1 MDLKKLIE
9 ENICNYIFS
18 NYELKVSHVEIQS
31 TRKEYKGDITVV
43 IFPLIKLLKKSPL
56 DLGSEIGDHL
66 LNEIKLIENYNVIH
80 GFLNLNISNNY
91 YIQLLKK
98 VISQKKF
105 GISEPNEDSPLYLVE
120 FSSPNT
126 NKPLHLGHIRNIL
139 LGSAISN
146 ILEANGKK
154 VVRTQIINDRGI
166 HICKSIVAWQNF
178 AKNDT
183 PEITHTKGDHFV
195 GKYYVLFEKIYREQV
210 SDLMKDGYDKKYAEK
225 NASIFQDAQN
235 LLLKWESG
243 DKEVIKLWKKMNNWV
258 YRGFQQT
265 YSELNVHF
273 DSNYYESK
281 TYLTGKKVVEKGVAD
296 KIFSKKSD
304 GSVWVDLS
312 EDGLDEKILLRSDGT
327 SVYITQDIGTA
338 ILRYENNPEMKGVI
352 YTVGSEQDYHFKV
365 LFKILEKLKYSWS
378 HNLHHLSYGMVDLP
392 SGKMKSREGTVVDAD
407 EIIYEMKS
415 RASNISDELGKIQDF
430 TLNEKDQLNKMI
442 GMGALKYFIL
452 KVDSKKR
459 ILFNPDESIDF
470 NGNTGPFIQ
479 YTHARIQ
486 SLLKKGG
493 ELSDH
498 LNESLIINDKEKQL
512 IKKIL
517 EFPSLIKNAGSNLSP
532 ATIINYT
539 YDIVKDYNSYYQSVS
554 ILKISDKEMK
564 NFRMSLSLMVARIIR
579 NSMNLVG
586 IDVPEKM

>member
-18 NYELKVSHVEIQS
+18 NYELKVSYIEIQS

-66 LNEIKLIENYNVIH
+66 LSEIKLIENYNVIH

-183 PEITHTKGDHFV
+183 PDITHTKGDHFV

-210 SDLMKDGYDKKYAEK
+210 SDLMKDGYEKKYAEK

-407 EIIYEMKS
+407 EIIDEMKS

-493 ELSDH
+493 ELSDNF
-498 LNESLIINDKEKQL
+498 NESLIINDKEKQI

-517 EFPSLIKNAGSNLSP
+517 EFPSVIKNAGSNLSP

-539 YDIVKDYNSYYQSVS
+539 YDLVKDYNSYYQSVS

-564 NFRMSLSLMVARIIR
+564 NFRMSLSFMVARIIR

>member
-18 NYELKVSHVEIQS
+18 NYELKVSYIEIQS

-66 LNEIKLIENYNVIH
+66 LSEIKLIENYNVIH

-183 PEITHTKGDHFV
+183 PDITHTKGDHFV

-210 SDLMKDGYDKKYAEK
+210 SDLIKDGYDKKYAEK

-407 EIIYEMKS
+407 EIIDEMKS

-493 ELSDH
+493 ELSDN
-498 LNESLIINDKEKQL
+498 LNDSLIINVKEKQI
-512 IKKIL
+512 IKKVL
-517 EFPSLIKNAGSNLSP
+517 EFPSVIKNAGSNLSP

-539 YDIVKDYNSYYQSVS
+539 YDLVKDYNSYYQSVS

-564 NFRMSLSLMVARIIR
+564 NFRMSLSFMVARIIR

>member
-9 ENICNYIFS
+9 ENICNYIVS
-18 NYELKVSHVEIQS
+18 NYELKVSYIEIQS

-66 LNEIKLIENYNVIH
+66 LSEIKLIENYNVIH

-183 PEITHTKGDHFV
+183 PDITHTKGDHFV

-210 SDLMKDGYDKKYAEK
+210 SDLMKDGYEKKYAEK

-407 EIIYEMKS
+407 EIIDEMKS

-498 LNESLIINDKEKQL
+498 LNESLIINDKEKQI

-517 EFPSLIKNAGSNLSP
+517 EFPSVIKNAGSNLSP

-539 YDIVKDYNSYYQSVS
+539 YDLVKDYNSYYQSVS

>member
-9 ENICNYIFS
+9 ENICNYIVS
-18 NYELKVSHVEIQS
+18 NYELKVSYIEIQS

-66 LNEIKLIENYNVIH
+66 LSEIKLIENYNVIH

-183 PEITHTKGDHFV
+183 PDITHTKGDHFV

-210 SDLMKDGYDKKYAEK
+210 SDLMKDGYEKKYAEK

-407 EIIYEMKS
+407 EIIDEMKS

-430 TLNEKDQLNKMI
+430 TLNEKDHFNKMI

-493 ELSDH
+493 ELSDNF
-498 LNESLIINDKEKQL
+498 NESLIINDKEKQI

-517 EFPSLIKNAGSNLSP
+517 EFPSVIKNAGSNLSP

>member
-9 ENICNYIFS
+9 ENICKYIFS

-56 DLGSEIGDHL
+56 ELGSEIGDRL
-66 LNEIKLIENYNVIH
+66 LSEIKLIENYNVIH

-98 VISQKKF
+98 VISQKKY

-210 SDLMKDGYDKKYAEK
+210 SDLIKDGYEKKYAEK

-392 SGKMKSREGTVVDAD
+392 SGKMKSREGIVVDAD
-407 EIIYEMKS
+407 EIIDEMKS

-452 KVDSKKR
+452 KVDPKKR

-486 SLLKKGG
+486 SILKKGG

-517 EFPSLIKNAGSNLSP
+517 EFPSVIKNAGSNLSP

-539 YDIVKDYNSYYQSVS
+539 YDLVKDYNSYYQSVS

>member
-9 ENICNYIFS
+9 ENICNYIVS
-18 NYELKVSHVEIQS
+18 NYELKVSYIEIQS

-56 DLGSEIGDHL
+56 ELGSEIGDRL
-66 LNEIKLIENYNVIH
+66 LSEIKLIENYNVIH

-98 VISQKKF
+98 VISKKKF

-486 SLLKKGG
+486 SILKKGG

-517 EFPSLIKNAGSNLSP
+517 EFPSVIKNAGSNLSP

>member
-9 ENICNYIFS
+9 ENICNYIVS
-18 NYELKVSHVEIQS
+18 NYELKVSYIEIQS

-66 LNEIKLIENYNVIH
+66 LSEIKLIENYNVIH

-407 EIIYEMKS
+407 EIIDEMKS

-493 ELSDH
+493 ELSDNF
-498 LNESLIINDKEKQL
+498 NESLIINDKEKQI

-517 EFPSLIKNAGSNLSP
+517 EFPSVIKNAGSNLSP

-539 YDIVKDYNSYYQSVS
+539 YDLVKDYNSYYQSVS

>member
-378 HNLHHLSYGMVDLP
+378 HDLHHLSYGMVDLP

-486 SLLKKGG
+486 SILKKGG

-517 EFPSLIKNAGSNLSP
+517 EFPSVIKNAGSNLSP

>member
-9 ENICNYIFS
+9 EIICNYIFS
-18 NYELKVSHVEIQS
+18 NYELKISDIEIQN
-31 TRKEYKGDITVV
+31 TRHEFKGDITVL
-43 IFPLIKLLKKSPL
+43 IFPFIKLLKKPPAEV
-56 DLGSEIGDHL
+56 GSEIGDHL
-66 LNEIKLIENYNVIH
+66 LSEIKLIENYNVIQ
-80 GFLNLNISNNY
+80 GFLNLTISNNY

-98 VISQKKF
+98 IISEKKY
-105 GISEPNEDSPLYLVE
+105 GISEPGEDSPLYLVE

-183 PEITHTKGDHFV
+183 PNTTNIKGDHFV

-210 SDLMKDGYDKKYAEK
+210 SDLMNEGYEKKYAEK

-258 YRGFQQT
+258 YKGFEQT

-392 SGKMKSREGTVVDAD
+392 SGKMKSREGKVVDAD
-407 EIIYEMKS
+407 EIIDEMKS
-415 RASNISDELGKIQDF
+415 IASNISDELGKIQDF
-430 TLNEKDQLNKMI
+430 TINEKDQLNKMI
-442 GMGALKYFIL
+442 GLGALKYFIL

-493 ELSDH
+493 ELSDNF
-498 LNESLIINDKEKQL
+498 NESLIINDKEKQI
-512 IKKIL
+512 IKKIS
-517 EFPSLIKNAGSNLSP
+517 EFPSVIKNAGSNLSP

-539 YDIVKDYNSYYQSVS
+539 YDLVKDYNSYYQSVS

-579 NSMNLVG
+579 NSMKLIG

>member
-18 NYELKVSHVEIQS
+18 NYELKVSYIEIQS

-66 LNEIKLIENYNVIH
+66 LSEIKLIENYNVIH

-183 PEITHTKGDHFV
+183 PDITHTKGDHFV

-407 EIIYEMKS
+407 EIIDEMKS

-493 ELSDH
+493 ELSDN
-498 LNESLIINDKEKQL
+498 LNDSLIINVKEKQI
-512 IKKIL
+512 IKKVL
-517 EFPSLIKNAGSNLSP
+517 EFPSVIKNAGSNLSP

-539 YDIVKDYNSYYQSVS
+539 YDLVKDYNSYYQSVS

-564 NFRMSLSLMVARIIR
+564 NFRMSLSFMVARIIR

>member
-18 NYELKVSHVEIQS
+18 NYELKVSYIEIQS

-66 LNEIKLIENYNVIH
+66 LSEIKLIENYNVIH

-183 PEITHTKGDHFV
+183 PDITHTKGDHFV

-210 SDLMKDGYDKKYAEK
+210 SDLMKDGYEKKYAEK

-407 EIIYEMKS
+407 EIIDEMKS

-493 ELSDH
+493 ELSDNF
-498 LNESLIINDKEKQL
+498 NESLIINDKEKQI

-517 EFPSLIKNAGSNLSP
+517 EFPSVIKNAGSNLSP

>member
-9 ENICNYIFS
+9 ENICNYIVS
-18 NYELKVSHVEIQS
+18 NYELKVSYIEIQS

-66 LNEIKLIENYNVIH
+66 LSEIKLIENYNVIH

-183 PEITHTKGDHFV
+183 PDITHTKGDHFV

-210 SDLMKDGYDKKYAEK
+210 SDLMKDGYEKKYAEK

-407 EIIYEMKS
+407 EIIDEMKS

-517 EFPSLIKNAGSNLSP
+517 EFPSVIKNAGSNLSP

-539 YDIVKDYNSYYQSVS
+539 YDLVKDYNSYYQSVS

>member
-56 DLGSEIGDHL
+56 DIGSEIGDHL
-66 LNEIKLIENYNVIH
+66 LSEIKLIENYNVIH

-183 PEITHTKGDHFV
+183 PDITNTKGDHFV

-486 SLLKKGG
+486 SILKKGG

-498 LNESLIINDKEKQL
+498 LNESLIINDKEKQI

-517 EFPSLIKNAGSNLSP
+517 EFPSVIKNAGSNLSP

-539 YDIVKDYNSYYQSVS
+539 YDLVKDYNSYYQSVS

>member
-1 MDLKKLIE
+1 M
-9 ENICNYIFS
+9 
-18 NYELKVSHVEIQS
+18 
-31 TRKEYKGDITVV
+31 
-43 IFPLIKLLKKSPL
+43 

-66 LNEIKLIENYNVIH
+66 LSEIKLIENYNVIH

-493 ELSDH
+493 ELSYH

-517 EFPSLIKNAGSNLSP
+517 EFPSVIKNAGSNLSP

-539 YDIVKDYNSYYQSVS
+539 YDLVKDYNSYYQSVS

-564 NFRMSLSLMVARIIR
+564 NFRMSLSFMVARIIR

-586 IDVPEKM
+586 IDVPDKM

>member
-9 ENICNYIFS
+9 ENICKYIFS

-66 LNEIKLIENYNVIH
+66 LSEIKLIENYNVIH

-98 VISQKKF
+98 VISQKKY

-210 SDLMKDGYDKKYAEK
+210 SDLIKDGYEKKYAEK

-392 SGKMKSREGTVVDAD
+392 SGKMKSREGIVVDAD
-407 EIIYEMKS
+407 EIIDEMKS

-452 KVDSKKR
+452 KVDPKKR

-486 SLLKKGG
+486 SILKKGG

-498 LNESLIINDKEKQL
+498 LNESLIINDKEKQI

-539 YDIVKDYNSYYQSVS
+539 YDLVKDYNSYYQSVS

>member
-18 NYELKVSHVEIQS
+18 NYELKVSYIEIQS

-66 LNEIKLIENYNVIH
+66 LSEIKLIENYNVIH

-183 PEITHTKGDHFV
+183 PDITHTKGDHFV

-493 ELSDH
+493 ELSYH

-517 EFPSLIKNAGSNLSP
+517 EFPSVIKNAGSNLSP

-539 YDIVKDYNSYYQSVS
+539 YDLVKDYNSYYQSVS

>member
-18 NYELKVSHVEIQS
+18 NYELKVSYIEIQS

-66 LNEIKLIENYNVIH
+66 LSEIKLIENYNVIH

-98 VISQKKF
+98 VISQKKY

-183 PEITHTKGDHFV
+183 PDITHTKGDHFV

-365 LFKILEKLKYSWS
+365 LFKILEKLKYLWS

-486 SLLKKGG
+486 SILKKGG

-498 LNESLIINDKEKQL
+498 LNESLIINDKEKQI

-517 EFPSLIKNAGSNLSP
+517 EFPSVIKNAGSNLSP

-539 YDIVKDYNSYYQSVS
+539 YDLVKDYNSYYQSVS

>member
-9 ENICNYIFS
+9 ENICNYIVS
-18 NYELKVSHVEIQS
+18 NYELKVSYIEIQS

-66 LNEIKLIENYNVIH
+66 LSEIKLIENYNVIH

-183 PEITHTKGDHFV
+183 PDITHTKGDHFV

-210 SDLMKDGYDKKYAEK
+210 SDLMKDGYEKKYAEK

-338 ILRYENNPEMKGVI
+338 ILRYENNPEMNGVI

-407 EIIYEMKS
+407 EIIDEMKS

-493 ELSDH
+493 ELSDNF
-498 LNESLIINDKEKQL
+498 NESLIINDKEKQI

-517 EFPSLIKNAGSNLSP
+517 EFPSVIKNAGSNLSP

>member
-66 LNEIKLIENYNVIH
+66 LSEIKLIENYNVIH

-304 GSVWVDLS
+304 GS
-312 EDGLDEKILLRSDGT
+312 
-327 SVYITQDIGTA
+327 
-338 ILRYENNPEMKGVI
+338 
-352 YTVGSEQDYHFKV
+352 
-365 LFKILEKLKYSWS
+365 
-378 HNLHHLSYGMVDLP
+378 
-392 SGKMKSREGTVVDAD
+392 
-407 EIIYEMKS
+407 
-415 RASNISDELGKIQDF
+415 
-430 TLNEKDQLNKMI
+430 
-442 GMGALKYFIL
+442 
-452 KVDSKKR
+452 
-459 ILFNPDESIDF
+459 
-470 NGNTGPFIQ
+470 
-479 YTHARIQ
+479 
-486 SLLKKGG
+486 
-493 ELSDH
+493 
-498 LNESLIINDKEKQL
+498 
-512 IKKIL
+512 
-517 EFPSLIKNAGSNLSP
+517 
-532 ATIINYT
+532 
-539 YDIVKDYNSYYQSVS
+539 
-554 ILKISDKEMK
+554 
-564 NFRMSLSLMVARIIR
+564 
-579 NSMNLVG
+579 
-586 IDVPEKM
+586 

>member
-66 LNEIKLIENYNVIH
+66 LSEIKLIENYNVIH

-98 VISQKKF
+98 VISQKNF

-493 ELSDH
+493 ELSYH

-517 EFPSLIKNAGSNLSP
+517 EFPSVIKNAGSNLSP

-539 YDIVKDYNSYYQSVS
+539 YDLVKDYNSYYQSVS

>member
-18 NYELKVSHVEIQS
+18 NYELNVSYIEIQS
-31 TRKEYKGDITVV
+31 TRKEYKGDITVL

-56 DLGSEIGDHL
+56 ELGSEIGDRL
-66 LNEIKLIENYNVIH
+66 LSEIKLIENYNVIH

-98 VISQKKF
+98 VISQKKY
-105 GISEPNEDSPLYLVE
+105 GISELNEDSPLYLVE

-183 PEITHTKGDHFV
+183 PDITNTKGDHFV

-210 SDLMKDGYDKKYAEK
+210 SDLIKDGYEKKYAEK
-225 NASIFQDAQN
+225 NASIFKDAQK

-258 YRGFQQT
+258 YRGFHQT

-296 KIFSKKSD
+296 KIFTKKSD

-392 SGKMKSREGTVVDAD
+392 SGKMKSREGIVVDAD
-407 EIIYEMKS
+407 EIIDEMKS

-452 KVDSKKR
+452 KVDSRKR

-498 LNESLIINDKEKQL
+498 LNESLIINDKEKQI

-517 EFPSLIKNAGSNLSP
+517 EFPSVIKNAGSNLSP

-539 YDIVKDYNSYYQSVS
+539 YDLVKDYNSYYQSVS

>member
-18 NYELKVSHVEIQS
+18 NYELKVSYIEIQS

-66 LNEIKLIENYNVIH
+66 LSEIKLIENYNVIH

-183 PEITHTKGDHFV
+183 PDITHTKGDHFV

-210 SDLMKDGYDKKYAEK
+210 SDLIKDGYDKKYAEK

-352 YTVGSEQDYHFKV
+352 YTVGSEQDYHFRV

-407 EIIYEMKS
+407 EIIDEMKS

-493 ELSDH
+493 ELSDN
-498 LNESLIINDKEKQL
+498 LNDSLIINVKEKQI
-512 IKKIL
+512 IKKVL
-517 EFPSLIKNAGSNLSP
+517 EFPSVIKNAGSNLSP

-539 YDIVKDYNSYYQSVS
+539 YDLVKDYNSYYQSVS

-564 NFRMSLSLMVARIIR
+564 NFRMSLSFMVARIIR

>member
-56 DLGSEIGDHL
+56 ELGSEIGDRL
-66 LNEIKLIENYNVIH
+66 LSEIKLIENYNVIH

-183 PEITHTKGDHFV
+183 PDITNTKGDHFV

-210 SDLMKDGYDKKYAEK
+210 SDLIKDGYEKKYAEK

-392 SGKMKSREGTVVDAD
+392 SGKMKSREGIVVDAD
-407 EIIYEMKS
+407 EIIDEMKS

-486 SLLKKGG
+486 SLLNKGG
-493 ELSDH
+493 GLSDH
-498 LNESLIINDKEKQL
+498 LNESLIINDKEKQI

-517 EFPSLIKNAGSNLSP
+517 EFPSVIKNAGSNLSP

-539 YDIVKDYNSYYQSVS
+539 YDLVKDYNSYYQSVS

>member
-18 NYELKVSHVEIQS
+18 NYELKVSYIEIQS

-66 LNEIKLIENYNVIH
+66 LSEIKLIENYNVIH

-183 PEITHTKGDHFV
+183 PDITHTKGDHFV

-407 EIIYEMKS
+407 EIIDEMKS

-493 ELSDH
+493 ELSDN
-498 LNESLIINDKEKQL
+498 LNDSLIINVKEKQI
-512 IKKIL
+512 IKKVL
-517 EFPSLIKNAGSNLSP
+517 EFPSVIKNAGSNLSP

-539 YDIVKDYNSYYQSVS
+539 YDLVKDYNSYYQSVS

>member
-9 ENICNYIFS
+9 EIICNYIFS
-18 NYELKVSHVEIQS
+18 NYELKISDIEIQN
-31 TRKEYKGDITVV
+31 TRHEFKGDITVL
-43 IFPLIKLLKKSPL
+43 IFPFIKLLKKPPAEV
-56 DLGSEIGDHL
+56 GSEIGDHL
-66 LNEIKLIENYNVIH
+66 LSEIKLIENYNVIQ
-80 GFLNLNISNNY
+80 GFLNLTISNNY

-98 VISQKKF
+98 IISEKKY
-105 GISEPNEDSPLYLVE
+105 GISEPGEDSPLYLVE

-183 PEITHTKGDHFV
+183 PNTTNIKGDHFV

-210 SDLMKDGYDKKYAEK
+210 SDLMNEGYEKKYAEK

-258 YRGFQQT
+258 YKGFEQT
-265 YSELNVHF
+265 YSDLNVHF

-392 SGKMKSREGTVVDAD
+392 SGKMKSREGIVVDAD
-407 EIIYEMKS
+407 EIIDEMKS

-486 SLLKKGG
+486 SILKKGG

-498 LNESLIINDKEKQL
+498 LNESLIINDKEKQI

-517 EFPSLIKNAGSNLSP
+517 EFPSVIKNAGSNLSP

-539 YDIVKDYNSYYQSVS
+539 YDLVKDYNSYYQSVS

-564 NFRMSLSLMVARIIR
+564 NFRMSLSFMVARIIR

>member
-56 DLGSEIGDHL
+56 ELGSEIGDHL
-66 LNEIKLIENYNVIH
+66 LSEIKLIENYNVIH

-105 GISEPNEDSPLYLVE
+105 GISETNEDSPLYLVE

-210 SDLMKDGYDKKYAEK
+210 SDLMKDGYEKKYAEK

-493 ELSDH
+493 ELSYH

-517 EFPSLIKNAGSNLSP
+517 EFPSVIKNAGSNLSP

-539 YDIVKDYNSYYQSVS
+539 YDLVKDYNSYYQSVS

-564 NFRMSLSLMVARIIR
+564 NFRMSLSFMVARIIR

>member
-18 NYELKVSHVEIQS
+18 NYELKVSYIEIQS

-66 LNEIKLIENYNVIH
+66 LSEIKLIENYNVIH

-139 LGSAISN
+139 LGSSISN

-183 PEITHTKGDHFV
+183 PDITHTKGDHFV

-493 ELSDH
+493 ELSYH

-517 EFPSLIKNAGSNLSP
+517 EFPSVIKNAGSNLSP

-539 YDIVKDYNSYYQSVS
+539 YDLVKDYNSYYQSVS